1 MRLVVGDTNSR
12 EVLIAAGVMTTKKAL
27 VLAETGRSKSLQEM
41 DAQSVLCCMMV
52 NDLNKKVYIAAEILD
67 KKYLETLTAANVEE
81 IFLVDEFSNI
91 MLANGSHGRGVS
103 NVIRDVV
110 NLKDNTIEILGI
122 EPRFMGLQF
131 GELVQEVQ
139 APGKMALGLLEEAGN
154 MYVRKSER
162 IHQAQVLPNI
172 KESVAELVRVKRLS
186 ANHVVFAPPMDYLI
200 KEHSRLILLNTSKP
214 DLWAKPA
221 EPKV

>member
-1 MRLVVGDTNSR
+1 
-12 EVLIAAGVMTTKKAL
+12 
-27 VLAETGRSKSLQEM
+27 
-41 DAQSVLCCMMV
+41 
-52 NDLNKKVYIAAEILD
+52 
-67 KKYLETLTAANVEE
+67 
-81 IFLVDEFSNI
+81 
-91 MLANGSHGRGVS
+91 
-103 NVIRDVV
+103 
-110 NLKDNTIEILGI
+110 
-122 EPRFMGLQF
+122 
-131 GELVQEVQ
+131 
-139 APGKMALGLLEEAGN
+139 